1 MNVFLEKP
9 NKVLPKIL
17 IGIVVFVFLIGTLN
31 LFQNQFK
38 NFFYSITEPF
48 QKILLKTGN
57 NSSNFLGAFLKINN
71 LAGEN
76 EEIKKRNLELL
87 QEIIVLQ
94 QLKVENQT
102 LKEIVSCGLE
112 KEFKLI
118 LTEAI
123 GIDSKQDFI
132 LIDKGSEDGILE
144 DMPIINSQKVLF
156 GKVSQVYK
164 NFSKIMLISN
174 KNSVLDIKI
183 QKDDTISPIIY
194 GAIRGEGNLSATL
207 DLVSLENEIKNN
219 DILITSSLEG
229 TFPKGLLIG
238 RITEP
243 NQNDLKPFQ
252 TAKIELFFNLKQSD
266 KLFIIS
272 DYKTE

>member
-9 NKVLPKIL
+9 NKILPKIL
-17 IGIVVFVFLIGTLN
+17 IGIFVFVFFIGTLN

-38 NFFYSITEPF
+38 NFFYSITQPF
-48 QKILLKTGN
+48 QKILLRAGD

-76 EEIKKRNLELL
+76 EEIKKRNQELL
-87 QEIIVLQ
+87 EEIITLQ
-94 QLKVENQT
+94 QVKVENQA
-102 LKEIVSCGLE
+102 LKEVVSGGLE

-123 GIDSKQDFI
+123 GIDNKQDFI
-132 LIDKGSEDGILE
+132 LINRGSDDGILE
-144 DMPIINSQKVLF
+144 DMPVINSQKVLF
-156 GKVSQVYK
+156 GKVFKVYK
-164 NFSKIMLISN
+164 NFSKVMLVSS
-174 KNSVLDIKI
+174 KNSVLDVKI

-194 GAIRGEGNLSATL
+194 GAVRGEGNLSAIL
-207 DLVSLENEIKNN
+207 DLVSLEREIKNN

-238 RITEP
+238 KITEP

-272 DYKTE
+272 DYKIE